1 MSEIDG
7 LLRELNHRVN
17 NNFQIVVSLM
27 NLKKRLLPVDRQ
39 DDIRFI
45 EEHVQSMAVAYRLIY
60 ANGVILEVPAS
71 DLVADVLLGLR
82 LIAKL
87 AAERIDLDLAGLKG
101 MLNLDQ
107 AIALALYLA
116 VVLPPYL
123 DQARLTRGVVSVA
136 AGVDDGILTVTVS
149 GEMAEPVEVDF
160 LRERLMAAY
169 VAQLGATQGLKGNLA
184 QHSISFHIAA
194 AGRPSGAERSH
205 AQ

>member
-1 MSEIDG
+1 MTESDA

-60 ANGVILEVPAS
+60 ATGLVLEVPIG
-71 DLVADVLLGLR
+71 DLVIDVVLGLR

-87 AAERIDLDLAGLKG
+87 ASDRISVVLEAMGG
-101 MLNLDQ
+101 RINLDQ
-107 AIALALYLA
+107 GIALALYLA

-123 DQARLTRGVVSVA
+123 DVARSQKGHIRVKA
-136 AGVDDGILTVTVS
+136 AIVGTSLSLAIEGDWEEPI
-149 GEMAEPVEVDF
+149 EMDF

-169 VAQLGATQGLKGNLA
+169 VSQLGGIQDIQATPIQHDLRFSVAPTLA
-184 QHSISFHIAA
+184 I
-194 AGRPSGAERSH
+194 R
-205 AQ
+205 